1 MASLVSEPHLAD
13 DAKAGIKLGDVEDAA
28 QRLSGI
34 AVATPL
40 IRSCELDELAK
51 GTVWLKAENLQLTG
65 SFKIRGA
72 YNMMSRLSAQEAS
85 AGVIAWSSGN
95 HAQGVAAAGSMLGIE
110 TLIVMPEDT
119 PRIKLEGTKRL
130 GGRPVLYDRYS
141 EDREAIGR
149 RLAAERKAS
158 LVPSYDHRDIVA
170 GQGTVGLEIMRQ
182 GGAEAGPP
190 DQVLFPCG
198 GGGLVAGSA
207 VAIKAISPGT
217 AVHTVEPAG
226 FEDTARSLAAGE
238 RLANEPTAR
247 SICDALQATLPG
259 ELTFPI
265 NRRLL
270 SAGLVVSDEEVRAAM
285 RFAFR
290 YLKLV
295 VEPGGAVALAAV
307 LARKIP
313 TEGRVTV
320 VVLSGGNV
328 DNELFA
334 AIQKE

>member
-1 MASLVSEPHLAD
+1 MSEPHLGR
-13 DAKAGIKLGDVEDAA
+13 GITLGDVEDAA
-28 QRLSGI
+28 RRLSGI
-34 AVATPL
+34 AVETPL
-40 IRSCELDELAK
+40 IRSRELDEIAK
-51 GTVWLKAENLQLTG
+51 GSVLLKAENLQLTG

-72 YNMMSRLSAQEAS
+72 YNMMSRLSAEEAA
-85 AGVIAWSSGN
+85 AGVVAWSSGN
-95 HAQGVAAAGSMLGIE
+95 HAQGVAAAGAMLGIQ

-130 GGRPVLYDRYS
+130 GGQPVLYDRYS

-149 RLAAERKAS
+149 RLAAERKAT
-158 LVPSYDHRDIVA
+158 LVPAYDHRDIVA

-182 GGAEAGPP
+182 GGAEAGLP

-207 VAIKAISPGT
+207 VAIKAVSPGT
-217 AVHTVEPAG
+217 GVHSVEPAG
-226 FEDTARSLAAGE
+226 FEDTARSLEAGE

-259 ELTFPI
+259 EVTFPI
-265 NRRLL
+265 NRRVL

-334 AIQKE
+334 GIQKEE